1 MYRDHDKLTGVTTTY
16 TVEDDKFRI
25 NYSQDN
31 TALYERLEKLRNA
44 EDYSK
49 QGIKNN
55 LWHAITISEADCM
68 KLIVED
74 GIDPYTCSAKEL
86 RQHLVR
92 NRSKWGHLFATAGRV

>member
-1 MYRDHDKLTGVTTTY
+1 MLKEHDALTGLTTT
-16 TVEDDKFRI
+16 VKCEDGQMRV

-31 TALYERLEKLRNA
+31 TELYERLQKLRNA

-55 LWHAITISEADCM
+55 LWHAITISPADCM

-86 RQHLVR
+86 RQHLTR
-92 NRSKWGHLFATAGRV
+92 NRSKWGHLFATAGQV